1 MEKQKKDSEKEIEEL
16 KAKLKEKDEL
26 IKKFEQF
33 IDICNQRVMVR
44 LSDNDPNGT
53 TSNNP

>member
-1 MEKQKKDSEKEIEEL
+1 MDKLKEDSQAEINQLKE
-16 KAKLKEKDEL
+16 KLKEKDLL

-44 LSDNDPNGT
+44 LSDNDTSQT
-53 TSNNP
+53 TGSGP